1 MVDVA
6 RIKLQSNFKRDASN
20 DPSKLQPQPGNARLP
35 MALIACPECGREIS
49 TAAKACPAC
58 GYPLAERQSAAAPSP
73 ATQADALQAVDRQ
86 TVLLEVRPSWWNFG
100 WHLLFCWL
108 LIPWFI
114 ALYRRHSFVMRIY
127 ADRVS
132 IEEGFWAKETSEF
145 FIKDIRSID
154 VRQGFWGRL
163 VGIGDVTI
171 STAATVDAAEAAT
184 GVAQPKQIKELL
196 ISQRQ
201 QSPTGPSA

>member
-1 MVDVA
+1 
-6 RIKLQSNFKRDASN
+6 
-20 DPSKLQPQPGNARLP
+20 
-35 MALIACPECGREIS
+35 MALIACPECGNQVS
-49 TAAKACPAC
+49 TEAKACPAC
-58 GYPLAERQSAAAPSP
+58 GFPLAGRSDAAALSP
-73 ATQADALQAVDRQ
+73 AAQADAVEAVGAQ
-86 TVLLEVRPSWWNFG
+86 SVLLEVRPSWWNYG

-108 LIPWFI
+108 LVPLLV

-132 IEEGFWAKETSEF
+132 VEEGFWAKESSEF

-154 VRQGFWGRL
+154 VRQGVWGRL

-171 STAATVDAAEAAT
+171 STAATVDAAEVAQ
-184 GVAQPKQIKELL
+184 GVAQPTRIKELL

-201 QSPTGPSA
+201 QTTT